1 MGIKKAW
8 ILTYRP
14 SKEYN
19 NEMATGQT
27 GPESS
32 LTPQQFFFE
41 YVFGATG
48 SQTTTMTVLGES
60 ATTPVASPNQVI
72 NVGVSVDLMNSAMTV
87 GDQTDPGVGYPLVT
101 LEWTMITQL
110 NSMYATY
117 VGVTGTPT
125 TFRDHLDEEDKPTL
139 QKVFAQE
146 PFTFDPANLLGKIPI
161 EAVKSIDY
169 SGPLGVKNES
179 GNDATALISG
189 SQEGG
194 AQGILPYSIVAG
206 TGEVLADDKQKAV
219 RSLFLQALAAD
230 RYLQASAGATAGDAT
245 SQSASTGFRFQV
257 DDEVSI
263 FTRLQLVKT
272 RKFRPDSVTQVE
284 TSGGLKFSVDGCD
297 VVIGGGTD
305 VDDSY
310 ASQPKQWVVEWR
322 MKLIPVE

>member
-27 GPESS
+27 GPESP

-60 ATTPVASPNQVI
+60 ATSPVAPNQVI

-87 GDQTDPGVGYPLVT
+87 GDQTGLGVGYPLVT
-101 LEWTMITQL
+101 LEWKMITQL

-179 GNDATALISG
+179 GANATLLVTDIES
-189 SQEGG
+189 E

-206 TGEVLADDKQKAV
+206 TNEVLTDDKERAV

-257 DDEVSI
+257 DDSVSI

-272 RKFRPDSVTQVE
+272 RKFRPDNVSQVE

-297 VVIGGGTD
+297 VVIGDGTD

-322 MKLIPVE
+322 MKLIQVE

>member
-1 MGIKKAW
+1 VGIKKAW

-72 NVGVSVDLMNSAMTV
+72 NVDVPVNLMNSAMTV
-87 GDQTDPGVGYPLVT
+87 GGQTGLGFGYPEVT

-110 NSMYATY
+110 NDMYATY
-117 VGVTGTPT
+117 TTVNPTAPT
-125 TFRDHLDEEDKPTL
+125 TFLDDEGDESKPTL
-139 QKVFAQE
+139 QKVFSTQE
-146 PFTFDPANLLGKIPI
+146 FVFDPDNLLGKIPI

-169 SGPLGVKNES
+169 SGALGVKNES

-194 AQGILPYSIVAG
+194 AQGILPYSIVA
-206 TGEVLADDKQKAV
+206 ESDVVLADDKKRAV

-257 DDEVSI
+257 DDSVSI

-272 RKFRPDSVTQVE
+272 RKFQPDTESQVVS
-284 TSGGLKFSVDGCD
+284 SGEKKFSVDGCD

-305 VDDSY
+305 ADDSY
-310 ASQPKQWVVEWR
+310 ASSPKEWVVEWK
-322 MKLIPVE
+322 MNLTA